1 MDMLALGVKV
11 LRWGTTLQL
20 FDSDATV
27 ASLLLTLLA
36 KILLT
41 LGLALLLEREV
52 ELQRQYLWVVLIEV
66 LATSYL

>member
-1 MDMLALGVKV
+1 MLALGVKV

>member
-52 ELQRQYLWVVLIEV
+52 EL
-66 LATSYL
+66 

>member
-1 MDMLALGVKV
+1 MLALGVKV

-20 FDSDATV
+20 FDGDATV